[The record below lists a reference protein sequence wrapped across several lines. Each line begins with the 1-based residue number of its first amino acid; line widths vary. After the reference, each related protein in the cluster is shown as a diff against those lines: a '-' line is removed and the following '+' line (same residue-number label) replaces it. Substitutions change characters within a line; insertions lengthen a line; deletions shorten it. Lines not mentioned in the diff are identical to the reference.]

1 MARISF
7 QFQER
12 AGEVERHIDRTN
24 GAPTFQ
30 AAMRGDDGIKQFA
43 HVGDAFLFSITS
55 SSHTLML
62 AAALRRRHVDIL
74 LRVFAM
80 TRPATDTTTCDG
92 LGSMGM
98 VGIGELD
105 CFRCH
110 DFDSSI

>member
-1 MARISF
+1 MCADCS
-7 QFQER
+7 
-12 AGEVERHIDRTN
+12 
-24 GAPTFQ
+24 
-30 AAMRGDDGIKQFA
+30 IKQFA

-62 AAALRRRHVDIL
+62 AAALQRRHVDIL

-92 LGSMGM
+92 LGSMVMVM